1 MRNRLRKV
9 AISVVALIAGAF
21 MTVLATSTPSQQ
33 QDRPAYVPPALERRE
48 AEMVR
53 QREMRQREIL
63 RESLGKRPVRA
74 ANLRYVQA
82 VIAQVKQDFEHI
94 QVARNGIVRAASG
107 SALDFKFISDLTGE
121 IKKRASRLESNL
133 ALPDPEGDDKSQKN
147 GGELNEVQIRG
158 ALLKLCNRIESFV
171 KSPLFETPG
180 VIDVQHSAKAS
191 GDLNSILELSGSIRK
206 SAERLNKEA
215 VRQ

>member
-53 QREMRQREIL
+53 QREIL
-63 RESLGKRPVRA
+63 RKSLGKRPVRA

-107 SALDFKFISDLTGE
+107 SALD
-121 IKKRASRLESNL
+121 
-133 ALPDPEGDDKSQKN
+133 
-147 GGELNEVQIRG
+147 V
-158 ALLKLCNRIESFV
+158 
-171 KSPLFETPG
+171 
-180 VIDVQHSAKAS
+180 
-191 GDLNSILELSGSIRK
+191 
-206 SAERLNKEA
+206 
-215 VRQ
+215 